1 MAAKEGENMHN
12 QPYAQ
17 FNTIAASNL
26 SRCGKWL
33 LTTLLV
39 EAADTGSCRI
49 SLSTLAQLTS
59 TSPRHLSRILRML
72 SDQDLIRITHR
83 PGRCNTY
90 NLAPLYSLRN
100 DQLLADWTAERS
112 SYPRRQKPRQEW
124 LDASLIDAWSS
135 AFSTRY
141 RPITEQEQWA
151 MDFMLYAH
159 SGRKLVAIKYP
170 VAYLKTLV
178 RNGHPEE
185 FLPFQERRRKKRTQ
199 SYTKKSGCH
208 KEQEELDR
216 AWSAYKRLPE
226 SQQKDIERRFAD
238 EVIQRSKVRQVADLF
253 QQNGTKHP
261 LIKSLYRAY
270 VSQRSA
276 RAEGIIPP
284 ARSL

>member
-1 MAAKEGENMHN
+1 MHN

-17 FNTIAASNL
+17 LNTIAASNL

-33 LTTLLV
+33 LTTLMG

-49 SLSTLAQLTS
+49 CLSTLAQLTS

-72 SDQDLIRITHR
+72 SDQDLIRIIRR

-90 NLAPLYSLRN
+90 NPAPLYALR
-100 DQLLADWTAERS
+100 DGHLLADWTAERS
-112 SYPRRQKPRQEW
+112 SDPRRQKPRQEW
-124 LDASLIDAWSS
+124 FDASLIDAWSS

-159 SGRKLVAIKYP
+159 SGGKLVAIKSP

-178 RNGHPEE
+178 RNGHPED
-185 FLPFQERRRKKRTQ
+185 FPSFQERRKKKQAQ
-199 SYTKKSGCH
+199 SYVKKSGRG
-208 KEQEELDR
+208 KEQEVLDR
-216 AWSAYKRLPE
+216 AWSDYKRLPE
-226 SQQKDIERRFAD
+226 LEQKNIERKFAD
-238 EVIQRSKVRQVADLF
+238 EVIQKSKVRQVADLF

-276 RAEGIIPP
+276 RAEGIIPR
-284 ARSL
+284 ARAL